1 MGTNFFGG
9 FAYKAGQIK
18 VAMVSLCLVGISC
31 LLISNATSI
40 SGLLIPHF
48 GLGLGIG
55 VIDAALVPFLA
66 SAVDAKYTDND
77 SIASNAISNYGAV
90 YAIQQMAVSLA
101 YSIVPMIGGELVDVI
116 GFSWLM
122 RLIGI
127 ANIVYAPFLLY
138 ESLKVK
144 IILYK
149 IKFFVLK
156 YVKIFFHRVHK

>member
-1 MGTNFFGG
+1 MGYLIGTNSFGG

-18 VAMVSLCLVGISC
+18 VAMVALCLVGVSC

-101 YSIVPMIGGELVDVI
+101 YSVVPMIAGELVNVI
-116 GFSWLM
+116 GFPWLM
-122 RLIGI
+122 RLIGV
-127 ANIVYAPFLLY
+127 ANIIYAPFLLY
-138 ESLKVK
+138 ETLKVR
-144 IILYK
+144 IG
-149 IKFFVLK
+149 
-156 YVKIFFHRVHK
+156 